1 MALKVVAFDADDTLW
16 VNEPFFQE
24 VEKEYVSLLED
35 YGSADDISQALFATE
50 MRNLNIYGYGAKGF
64 TLSMIETALEVSGNR
79 LAQVVIARILEL
91 GKSLLNMPIELIDG
105 IEDTLSYLKQKYF
118 LVVATKGDITDQQNK
133 LERSGLVCYFH
144 HIEIMGEKNEDG
156 YARLFSRLNV
166 KPEQFL
172 MVGNSVKSDILPV
185 LNLKAQAIHVPFHT
199 TWEHERMSI
208 SGENSRYRS
217 INSVTELMNI
227 L

>member
-64 TLSMIETALEVSGNR
+64 TLSMMETALEVSGNR

-118 LVVATKGDITDQQNK
+118 LVVVTKGDITDQQNK

>member
-1 MALKVVAFDADDTLW
+1 MDLKVVAFDADDTLW

-24 VEKEYVSLLED
+24 VEKEYISLLED
-35 YGSADDISQALFATE
+35 YGSADYISKALFTTE
-50 MRNLNIYGYGAKGF
+50 MKNLNIYGYGAKGF
-64 TLSMIETALEVSGNR
+64 TLSMMETALNVSKNK
-79 LAQVVIARILEL
+79 LPQIAIARILEL
-91 GKSLLNMPIELIDG
+91 GRSLLSMPIELIDG
-105 IEDTLSYLKQKYF
+105 VEDTLCYLKEKYY

-133 LERSGLVCYFH
+133 LERSGLVRYFH

-156 YARLFSRLNV
+156 YAKLFSRLNI

-172 MVGNSVKSDILPV
+172 MVGNSVKSDIIPV
-185 LNLKAQAIHVPFHT
+185 LNLKAQAIHIPFHT
-199 TWEHERMSI
+199 TWEYEKVNI

-217 INSVTELMNI
+217 INSVTELIGI

>member
-50 MRNLNIYGYGAKGF
+50 MKNLNIYGYGAKGF

-185 LNLKAQAIHVPFHT
+185 LNLKAQAIHVPFHS

>member
-50 MRNLNIYGYGAKGF
+50 MKNLNIYGYGAKGF
-64 TLSMIETALEVSGNR
+64 TLSMMETALEVSGNR

-217 INSVTELMNI
+217 INSVTELMSI

>member
-50 MRNLNIYGYGAKGF
+50 MKNLNIYGYGAKGF

-217 INSVTELMNI
+217 INSVTELMSI

>member
-1 MALKVVAFDADDTLW
+1 M
-16 VNEPFFQE
+16 
-24 VEKEYVSLLED
+24 
-35 YGSADDISQALFATE
+35 
-50 MRNLNIYGYGAKGF
+50 
-64 TLSMIETALEVSGNR
+64 
-79 LAQVVIARILEL
+79 
-91 GKSLLNMPIELIDG
+91 IDG

>member
-50 MRNLNIYGYGAKGF
+50 MKNLNIYGYGAKGF

-118 LVVATKGDITDQQNK
+118 LVLATKGDITDQQNK

-217 INSVTELMNI
+217 INSVTELMSI

>member
-50 MRNLNIYGYGAKGF
+50 MKNLNIYGYGAKGF
-64 TLSMIETALEVSGNR
+64 TLSMMETALEVSGNR
-79 LAQVVIARILEL
+79 LAQVVIARILKL

-208 SGENSRYRS
+208 TGENSRYRS

>member
-64 TLSMIETALEVSGNR
+64 TLSMMETALEVSGNR

>member
-50 MRNLNIYGYGAKGF
+50 MKNLNIYGYGAKGF
-64 TLSMIETALEVSGNR
+64 TLSMMETALEVSGNR

-144 HIEIMGEKNEDG
+144 HIEIMGKKNEDG

>member
-50 MRNLNIYGYGAKGF
+50 MKNLNIYGYGAKGF
-64 TLSMIETALEVSGNR
+64 TLSMMETALEVSGNR
-79 LAQVVIARILEL
+79 LAQVVIARILKL

-227 L
+227 S

>member
-50 MRNLNIYGYGAKGF
+50 MKNLNIYGYGAKGF
-64 TLSMIETALEVSGNR
+64 TLSMMETALEVSGNR
-79 LAQVVIARILEL
+79 LAQVVIARILKL

>member
-1 MALKVVAFDADDTLW
+1 
-16 VNEPFFQE
+16 
-24 VEKEYVSLLED
+24 
-35 YGSADDISQALFATE
+35 
-50 MRNLNIYGYGAKGF
+50 
-64 TLSMIETALEVSGNR
+64 
-79 LAQVVIARILEL
+79 
-91 GKSLLNMPIELIDG
+91 
-105 IEDTLSYLKQKYF
+105 
-118 LVVATKGDITDQQNK
+118 
-133 LERSGLVCYFH
+133 
-144 HIEIMGEKNEDG
+144 MGEKNEDG